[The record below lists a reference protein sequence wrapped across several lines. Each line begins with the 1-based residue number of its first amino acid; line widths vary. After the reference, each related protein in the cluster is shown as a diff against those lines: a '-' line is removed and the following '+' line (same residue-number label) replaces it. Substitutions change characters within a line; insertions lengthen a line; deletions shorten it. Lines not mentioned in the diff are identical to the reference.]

1 MERGNAKIEFFSNYD
16 YIQDLYY
23 KKGLV
28 VAKRLYE
35 ILQNEEKIT
44 MSYKQFNTYFQEFIF
59 KKDERF
65 FSSGVKEKNKTKVK
79 NNLVQNEDLTN
90 KNFETPKVKKIIVG
104 GEKKKKSYNPHTVN
118 INEEDIL

>member
-65 FSSGVKEKNKTKVK
+65 FSSGVKKKDKTKVK
-79 NNLVQNEDLTN
+79 NNLVQ
-90 KNFETPKVKKIIVG
+90 KVLQLL
-104 GEKKKKSYNPHTVN
+104 H
-118 INEEDIL
+118 DC

>member
-65 FSSGVKEKNKTKVK
+65 FSSGVKEKDKTKVK
-79 NNLVQNEDLTN
+79 NNLVENEDLTN
-90 KNFETPKVKKIIVG
+90 KIFETPKVKKIIVG
-104 GEKKKKSYNPHTVN
+104 GDKKKKFYNPHTVN